1 MTQNDQSLHQLVSGT
16 RIGENIKFRT
26 ATSDINYGVRGR
38 VTPVDEPSEI
48 AGRKPVVVG
57 FTVAQTGRWEALN
70 IDPILGSD
78 ESWVR
83 LRRLA

>member
-1 MTQNDQSLHQLVSGT
+1 MTQNDQSLHRLVSGT

-26 ATSDINYGVRGR
+26 ASSAINYAVRGR
-38 VTPVDEPSEI
+38 VAPVDEPSEV

-57 FTVAQTGRWEALN
+57 FTLAQTGRWETLN

-78 ESWVR
+78 DSWVR